1 MISMKKKPVRMAINS
16 SLQDSNTSESFN
28 FGSLNGVRGFFTD
41 PSKADDSFVPFN
53 HIGDMQLIKSN
64 GESKFNN
71 TIIPVSGKCGIIFGY
86 GFSSNI
92 SYTKITSQTQ
102 GVTIKTLED
111 MSPTDW
117 AEGRRFTYYLCMW
130 IADANIESIEISGGI
145 SVYNSVGKNQVYEII

>member
-1 MISMKKKPVRMAINS
+1 M
-16 SLQDSNTSESFN
+16 QDSSSGESFN
-28 FGSLNGVRGFFTD
+28 FGSLNGVRGFFTN

-53 HIGDMQLIKSN
+53 HISDMQLIKSN

-71 TIIPVSGKCGIIFGY
+71 TIIPVSGKCGIIFGF

-145 SVYNSVGKNQVYEII
+145 SVYNSIGKNQVYEII